1 MNILE
6 ETAQLVKQKLGSDF
20 DNITIERVVIGL
32 FFTGVKLSGNAG
44 GSGYHF
50 FDRLASRIVMEKP

>member
-1 MNILE
+1 LNILE

-20 DNITIERVVIGL
+20 DDITIERVVIGL

-44 GSGYHF
+44 G
-50 FDRLASRIVMEKP
+50 